1 MKAATS
7 IVDPVRHVY
16 LKHERCIACVGSV
29 VLSIVNDLNYIP
41 ISHLIISLSLFNLDS
56 VSLIAQKQL

>member
-29 VLSIVNDLNYIP
+29 VLSIVND
-41 ISHLIISLSLFNLDS
+41 SLGSGVVPASFKIAS
-56 VSLIAQKQL
+56 VTPVPKKD